1 MLYSVRNRR
10 RLRPTGEQ
18 PAVPARPVLA
28 RGTGVPH
35 VPSAEAIA
43 HAVEKARGAIKEIV
57 PASVIEQNW
66 QR

>member
-1 MLYSVRNRR
+1 VQYSVRNRR

-18 PAVPARPVLA
+18 SGPTRMA
-28 RGTGVPH
+28 RGTGVPE

-43 HAVEKARGAIKEIV
+43 QAVSDVSEARVAVKEIV
-57 PASVIEQNW
+57 PASVIKQNW